1 MASDLSVLHSV
12 THFLDSLSASPT
24 SYDSKISGFRHLRAY
39 LWVYGNLAMS
49 QSLFSGLEL
58 LVKRRELLQDFCK
71 VWNLQLAC
79 FIARS
84 NWSVFNGNREDNRDY
99 LKCAGGSMQAMA
111 ALEAQQLLEMVRALS
126 DALELA
132 GPVVDLADMT
142 VTSKADNPLS

>member
-1 MASDLSVLHSV
+1 
-12 THFLDSLSASPT
+12 
-24 SYDSKISGFRHLRAY
+24 
-39 LWVYGNLAMS
+39 MS

-79 FIARS
+79 FIARA
-84 NWSVFNGNREDNRDY
+84 NWTVFNGNRGDNREY